1 MSVRTFLN
9 CEWDTVQGAVSCL
22 EKISPGCHHRGDTPG
37 AIGKECLVKNP
48 TPVSF
53 VGWHDNL
60 SVTEETD
67 VVFGSSTVAFPANL
81 SGVLRWPTEILI
93 AKSWHDSPACEIRT
107 RSFTCL
113 LKCWGHDA
121 WLSARCPTM
130 ASWAMRMLALI
141 IETCSSF
148 FFFFFLLSAG
158 RVVTAKIYTDCIF
171 GCVSVVVGV
180 YPDFFHSCERKR
192 GSHRIVYLWTI
203 PAFQAAVS
211 RLCPHLVSW
220 IFWTQFFS
228 YKWFDKK
235 KIFISRF
242 RKSTCA
248 RQINKQCLHF
258 EHQKKIDNP
267 VQLIWR
273 QKGIVFTLLSSPWVF
288 LRV

>member
-148 FFFFFLLSAG
+148 FFFFFFAFSRKGSYSKNIYWLHLWLCLRCGWGLS
-158 RVVTAKIYTDCIF
+158 R
-171 GCVSVVVGV
+171 
-180 YPDFFHSCERKR
+180 
-192 GSHRIVYLWTI
+192 
-203 PAFQAAVS
+203 
-211 RLCPHLVSW
+211 
-220 IFWTQFFS
+220 FFS
-228 YKWFDKK
+228 FVWAKEGITSYRVPVNDPCVPGSCQQAVPTPCLLNFLNA
-235 KIFISRF
+235 IFFI
-242 RKSTCA
+242 
-248 RQINKQCLHF
+248 QVVW
-258 EHQKKIDNP
+258 QKENFHLQ
-267 VQLIWR
+267 VQKEYLCTAD
-273 QKGIVFTLLSSPWVF
+273 QQTVFTLWTPKED
-288 LRV
+288 R